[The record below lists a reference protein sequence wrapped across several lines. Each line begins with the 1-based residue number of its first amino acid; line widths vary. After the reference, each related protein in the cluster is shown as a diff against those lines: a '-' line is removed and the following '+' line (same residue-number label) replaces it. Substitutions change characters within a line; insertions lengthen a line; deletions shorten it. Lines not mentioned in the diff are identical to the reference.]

1 MKIVKNKLYDKYTK
15 IVINRDTD
23 FKQLTKRDLEDIFD
37 SHCVSVGVL
46 SRVVNYFYDLI
57 QKDKNI

>member
-1 MKIVKNKLYDKYTK
+1 MKFIRNELYDKYTK

-23 FKQLTKRDLEDIFD
+23 FKQLSKQDLEAIFD

-46 SRVVNYFYDLI
+46 ARTVEYFYDLI